1 MPDSIKLTGTGFIA
15 GILSGLLGIGGGIIM
30 VPAMVSL
37 FAIAQHK
44 AQGISL
50 AVIIPTGI
58 VSSIIYGFHGN
69 IDIPIALN
77 LIVGGIIGATVSARF
92 AKRIPAHRL
101 KQMFGAMLILVGI
114 RMVLS

>member
-1 MPDSIKLTGTGFIA
+1 MSDGVKLTGTGFVA

-69 IDIPIALN
+69 IDMPIALN
-77 LIVGGIIGATVSARF
+77 LILGGILGATVSARL

-101 KQMFGAMLILVGI
+101 KQMFGVMLILVGI